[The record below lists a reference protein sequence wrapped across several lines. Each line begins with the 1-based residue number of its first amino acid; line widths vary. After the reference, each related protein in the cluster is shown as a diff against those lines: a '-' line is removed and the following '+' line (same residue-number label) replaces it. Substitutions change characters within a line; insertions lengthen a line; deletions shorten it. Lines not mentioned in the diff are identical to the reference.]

1 MQVKEYKTPEEALKE
16 VKDPIIRS
24 AIEPL
29 SDKVAEMEK
38 VVTKGKKKSNK
49 VEDEKEDSVSKLNKA
64 LEISRELEF
73 KTQRY
78 INSASESIVQ
88 LMYKNIFEE
97 TQLTGLEEY
106 MLNSEETKAVFTS
119 TYEKLLAAIQPEDG
133 STLNSLNITGFENY
147 KIEYSHPNKALVS
160 IDFTC
165 TFKARGPRD
174 AASGARDKYE
184 GEARSTITMEYTYD
198 GNDWMCSTLNM
209 DCIDYSKKE
218 EVEETE

>member
-49 VEDEKEDSVSKLNKA
+49 VEDEKKDSVSKLNKA

-78 INSASESIVQ
+78 INSASDVSIILNFYIYQITAIFSNTGYGLSVEEKDKNKKA
-88 LMYKNIFEE
+88 LHFNCDTISTKILEKRVSEYKKLNLNNVVPKFECLCDFYKILE
-97 TQLTGLEEY
+97 TAKEEAHRILDIDDPN
-106 MLNSEETKAVFTS
+106 MP
-119 TYEKLLAAIQPEDG
+119 TYESVLRNLYTLLEIA
-133 STLNSLNITGFENY
+133 NHY
-147 KIEYSHPNKALVS
+147 KDEEH
-160 IDFTC
+160 
-165 TFKARGPRD
+165 
-174 AASGARDKYE
+174 E
-184 GEARSTITMEYTYD
+184 GKQD
-198 GNDWMCSTLNM
+198 
-209 DCIDYSKKE
+209 
-218 EVEETE
+218 